1 MNRNALICRNSILR
15 EIPLQ
20 DLNMEE
26 SPFAD
31 GWNGWVQRACT
42 KESLLLSS
50 QQYVILNVERC
61 CFLVFPTLNRCMLRE
76 GLQPDFVS

>member
-1 MNRNALICRNSILR
+1 MNQNALIYRDYILR

-26 SPFAD
+26 SPFVDKAGMD
-31 GWNGWVQRACT
+31 GLQRACT

-50 QQYVILNVERC
+50 QQYVILNMEKC
-61 CFLVFPTLNRCMLRE
+61 CF
-76 GLQPDFVS
+76 S

>member
-26 SPFAD
+26 SPFAG
-31 GWNGWVQRACT
+31 GWNGWVT
-42 KESLLLSS
+42 KGMYKGIPVAVKSAIRH
-50 QQYVILNVERC
+50 YERGKVLF
-61 CFLVFPTLNRCMLRE
+61 FLAV
-76 GLQPDFVS
+76 

>member
-1 MNRNALICRNSILR
+1 MICKDPILR

-31 GWNGWVQRACT
+31 GWNGWVT
-42 KESLLLSS
+42 KGVYEGVPIAVKSAIHHS
-50 QQYVILNVERC
+50 ERGKVLF
-61 CFLVFPTLNRCMLRE
+61 FLAV
-76 GLQPDFVS
+76 